1 MKKLLK
7 TMSVAAVVGA
17 AVCGQGETVS
27 FSPKSSDPDN
37 IITNDVHYSKPI
49 AEIAKTDEVR
59 YWGEYNSITINV
71 PSDVTFGSIFKPV
84 NLPTFSHTAA
94 L

>member
-49 AEIAKTDEVR
+49 AEIAR
-59 YWGEYNSITINV
+59 
-71 PSDVTFGSIFKPV
+71 
-84 NLPTFSHTAA
+84 PTRCATGASTTASRSTCRRT
-94 L
+94 